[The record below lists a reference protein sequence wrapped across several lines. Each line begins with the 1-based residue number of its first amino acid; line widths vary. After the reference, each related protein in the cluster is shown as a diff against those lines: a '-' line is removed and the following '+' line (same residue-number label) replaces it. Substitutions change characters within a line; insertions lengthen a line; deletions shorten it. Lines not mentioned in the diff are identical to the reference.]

1 MSAVELF
8 QYDGREV
15 RTVTIDGEPWFVAAD
30 VARILGYRMASD
42 MTRRLDPEDRGTH
55 SARTTSGD
63 QEMTVISEAGLY
75 VAVIGSRV
83 DGARAFK
90 RWITHEVLPTIRRTG
105 SYGNPLAAVA
115 ELTTEQWVTL
125 AGQLTQRAE
134 VAEARVTELAPA
146 ADAWAAYMDADG
158 TYTLNAVAKIIGT
171 GRITLMGRMRAD
183 GILTRDNLPMQRHL
197 ETGRFEVKVGAPWTK
212 PDGSTHVSR
221 STRVTAK
228 GLAWLAGRYGQAVS
242 A

>member
-8 QYDGREV
+8 QYEGREV

-63 QEMTVISEAGLY
+63 QEMTVISEAG
-75 VAVIGSRV
+75 
-83 DGARAFK
+83 
-90 RWITHEVLPTIRRTG
+90 
-105 SYGNPLAAVA
+105 
-115 ELTTEQWVTL
+115 
-125 AGQLTQRAE
+125 
-134 VAEARVTELAPA
+134 
-146 ADAWAAYMDADG
+146 
-158 TYTLNAVAKIIGT
+158 
-171 GRITLMGRMRAD
+171 
-183 GILTRDNLPMQRHL
+183 
-197 ETGRFEVKVGAPWTK
+197 RFEVKVSAPWTK

-228 GLAWLAGRYGQAVS
+228 SLAWLAGRYGQAVS

>member
-55 SARTTSGD
+55 SARTPSGD

-75 VAVIGSRV
+75 VAVIG
-83 DGARAFK
+83 
-90 RWITHEVLPTIRRTG
+90 
-105 SYGNPLAAVA
+105 
-115 ELTTEQWVTL
+115 
-125 AGQLTQRAE
+125 
-134 VAEARVTELAPA
+134 
-146 ADAWAAYMDADG
+146 
-158 TYTLNAVAKIIGT
+158 
-171 GRITLMGRMRAD
+171 
-183 GILTRDNLPMQRHL
+183 L

>member
-42 MTRRLDPEDRGTH
+42 MTRRLDSEDRGTH

-105 SYGNPLAAVA
+105 GYGNPLA
-115 ELTTEQWVTL
+115 
-125 AGQLTQRAE
+125 
-134 VAEARVTELAPA
+134 
-146 ADAWAAYMDADG
+146 
-158 TYTLNAVAKIIGT
+158 
-171 GRITLMGRMRAD
+171 
-183 GILTRDNLPMQRHL
+183 
-197 ETGRFEVKVGAPWTK
+197 
-212 PDGSTHVSR
+212 
-221 STRVTAK
+221 AK